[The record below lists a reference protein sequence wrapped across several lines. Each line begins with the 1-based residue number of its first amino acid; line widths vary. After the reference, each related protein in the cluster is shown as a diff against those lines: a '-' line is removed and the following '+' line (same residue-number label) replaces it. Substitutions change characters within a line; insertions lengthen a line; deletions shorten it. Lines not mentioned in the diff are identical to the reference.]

1 MCKLILFCIPIG
13 ATTIHKVNK
22 EIENGK
28 IVYKEKE
35 IRNFINYD
43 TSLRMLL
50 EINNNFSNNIRK
62 YENENMYEKLIMD
75 IIDQDK
81 KLSKWKLENIFVVEF
96 EAKYGG
102 YSRINYFN
110 IPTYVA
116 KFFVEYSENTLN
128 RVRDYKYKLQLV
140 NDILNNKNLKY
151 AINDKFYDIITNY
164 LMKGKKYQ
172 NTFDTWLSI
181 DTKFCLSQLKKGE
194 KMSKSYVDENEKKL
208 YVIYKIGTDIH
219 DKLKRNNSD
228 NKLTGYTYKIL
239 NNCKS
244 GNTKELLDTIIR
256 LHLFVE
262 EDVSPI
268 FIDAINNKDLDL
280 VTVGQAFVSGLISE
294 KFDNQKQNKEVET
307 NE

>member
-1 MCKLILFCIPIG
+1 
-13 ATTIHKVNK
+13 
-22 EIENGK
+22 
-28 IVYKEKE
+28 
-35 IRNFINYD
+35 
-43 TSLRMLL
+43 
-50 EINNNFSNNIRK
+50 
-62 YENENMYEKLIMD
+62 MYEKLIMD

-151 AINDKFYDIITNY
+151 AINDKLYDIITNY
-164 LMKGKKYQ
+164 LMRSKKYQ

-181 DTKFCLSQLKKGE
+181 DAKFCLSQLKKGE

-228 NKLTGYTYKIL
+228 NKLNGYTYKIL